1 MLELKRRALI
11 VIGFAVLLVF
21 TVACDETPVA
31 VPPEMEEAVTD
42 LVASVPD
49 DALSIIQSLD
59 SAFTS
64 YTWES
69 TMTLEAEDNAVP
81 AQNMRLTWS
90 SNAEEPAQQVVFA
103 FEGGESAE
111 SPATSSITLTALSNE
126 VYVAPEGEPCTVI
139 PAEIGLDVAETLHDV
154 FDPTRL
160 VIDPGQL
167 RRRIPNV
174 EISGIEV
181 AQFTFDESA
190 LGDLEAAGLEQ
201 ATGNIFVA
209 VDGQYIVRMEL
220 NGAGEINFDVF
231 GAAPQ
236 IQNGQFRIDYNVVG
250 TDDGTVI
257 EAPAGC
263 EAVELQLP

>member
-1 MLELKRRALI
+1 MLELKRRTLI
-11 VIGFAVLLVF
+11 VLGFAVLLLF
-21 TVACDETPVA
+21 AVACDETPVA
-31 VPPEMEEAVTD
+31 VPPEIEEAVTD

-49 DALSIIQSLD
+49 DTLTIIQSLD

-69 TMTLEAEDNAVP
+69 TMTLEAEGDTIP
-81 AQNMRLTWS
+81 AQSMRLTWA
-90 SNAEEPAQQVVFA
+90 SNAEQPSQQVVFA
-103 FEGGESAE
+103 FEGGGSAE
-111 SPATSSITLTALSNE
+111 SPAASSITLTALSDE
-126 VYVAPEGEPCTVI
+126 VYFAAEGEPCVVF
-139 PAEIGLDVAETLHDV
+139 PAEIGLDVADTLHNV

-174 EISGIEV
+174 EINGVEA

-201 ATGNIFVA
+201 ATGNIYVA

-220 NGAGEINFDVF
+220 DGVGEINFDVF
-231 GAAPQ
+231 GAAPELH
-236 IQNGQFRIDYNVVG
+236 NGLFHIDYNVVG
-250 TDDGTVI
+250 TDDGAVF
-257 EAPAGC
+257 EAPTGC